1 MLVNDLVQTDLAIIR
16 FAWDCVD
23 VMPNCTLGLFGDAI
37 ASCTPCKGVRI
48 PEFRKFLPV
57 ESGIRKI
64 RHVYEMGNPRL
75 WNTEY
80 SSRNPEYSSRNPESY
95 YRLKSGIQVLLTK
108 NPESSAWN
116 SRIENWLGL
125 PSMGQNTSLIG
136 YCKIMRGIGSKSGR
150 KTVPYC
156 SSTTQSTVTCSNP
169 KMTSKQAAP
178 VK

>member
-1 MLVNDLVQTDLAIIR
+1 MLLNDLVQTDLAIIR

-64 RHVYEMGNPRL
+64 RHVYGMGNPGL
-75 WNTEY
+75 WNAEY

-116 SRIENWLGL
+116 PESKTGL
-125 PSMGQNTSLIG
+125 DCLLWGKTLLSLAIAKLCGELDQNPAAKQFHTAVRRPSLQ
-136 YCKIMRGIGSKSGR
+136 
-150 KTVPYC
+150 
-156 SSTTQSTVTCSNP
+156 
-169 KMTSKQAAP
+169 
-178 VK
+178 

>member
-1 MLVNDLVQTDLAIIR
+1 MLLNDLVQTDLAIIR

-64 RHVYEMGNPRL
+64 RHVYGMGNPGL
-75 WNTEY
+75 WNGEY
-80 SSRNPEYSSRNPESY
+80 SSRNPEYSSRNPEPY

-116 SRIENWLGL
+116 PESKTGL
-125 PSMGQNTSLIG
+125 DCLPWGKTLLSLAIAKLCGELDQNPAAKQFHTAVRRPSLQ
-136 YCKIMRGIGSKSGR
+136 
-150 KTVPYC
+150 
-156 SSTTQSTVTCSNP
+156 
-169 KMTSKQAAP
+169 
-178 VK
+178 